1 MHKKDD
7 RFLFFNLYFFQVCS
21 AQGWS
26 LQHLNFFS
34 FLAADGVEEIK
45 PIRINDSLLTYYYIS
60 SGKEPALPW
69 LGPFFAGF
77 DFFIY

>member
-1 MHKKDD
+1 
-7 RFLFFNLYFFQVCS
+7 LP
-21 AQGWS
+21 A
-26 LQHLNFFS
+26 NFFS

-45 PIRINDSLLTYYYIS
+45 PIRINDSLLIYYYIS